1 MSFGGAPIPGG
12 IRAGTSTERR
22 PQGFTA
28 VVEGLDAE
36 FDAAFDELY
45 GRAVSTARR
54 IVGSAAMAEDI
65 AAEALA
71 RTYARWP
78 RVHALPYRD
87 AWVLRVTLNLALRS
101 LRRAG
106 TVPPPP
112 NDPDPATAVATT
124 VDLVRAARGLPRRQR
139 QVVVLRYFAD
149 LSEREVAQ
157 LLGLSAGSVKTHLH
171 RAAVTLRGRLDEHP
185 EEARR
190 ETPQAVPLPPA

>member
-1 MSFGGAPIPGG
+1 VGS
-12 IRAGTSTERR
+12 STERL

-28 VVEGLDAE
+28 VVEGLDAA

-45 GRAVSTARR
+45 ARAVVTARR
-54 IVGSAAMAEDI
+54 IVGSAATAEDI

-87 AWVLRVTLNLALRS
+87 AWVLRVTINLAFRS

-106 TVPPPP
+106 TVALPAI
-112 NDPDPATAVATT
+112 DPDPAIAVAAT

-139 QVVVLRYFAD
+139 QVVVLRYLAD

-157 LLGLSAGSVKTHLH
+157 LLGLSTGTVKTHLH
-171 RAAVTLRGRLDEHP
+171 RATATLRDRLDENP

-190 ETPQAVPLPPA
+190 ATTQALPLPPA